1 MIQVNDLKP
10 GISFAHEGNIYV
22 VLDIL
27 HNKTAMR
34 QMIVKTKV
42 KNLRTGTIN
51 EISFTGGDKVDSVH
65 IEKKAMEYLYE
76 DGRDLIFMDSES
88 FEQIGIPKDRLEWE
102 TKFLAPNQNVEIT
115 YYEGEILGVALP
127 AKVKLKVTNTS
138 PAVPGNTATRALKDA
153 ILETGLLVKVPLFVN
168 EGEELWVKT
177 DSGDYDSR
185 A

>member
-10 GISFAHEGNIYV
+10 GVSFMYEGNIYV

-51 EISFTGGDKVDSVH
+51 DISFIGGDKVDGVH
-65 IEKKAMEYLYE
+65 LEKRPMEYLYE
-76 DGRDLIFMDSES
+76 DGRDLVFMDAET
-88 FEQIGIPKDRLEWE
+88 FEQTNIPKERLEWE
-102 TKFLAPNQNVEIT
+102 MKFLAPNQSAEIT
-115 YYEGEILGVALP
+115 YFEGEIIGIQLP
-127 AKVKLKVTNTS
+127 AKVKLKVTETS

-153 ILETGLLVKVPLFVN
+153 VLETGITVKVPLFVN
-168 EGEELWVKT
+168 EGDELWIRT
-177 DSGDYDSR
+177 DTADYDSR